1 MLLLVGAEA
10 VLLLIA
16 CGNVSHLVLARGSDR
31 RGELAVRAALGAGR
45 GALVRLL
52 LMESVVLAGAGGAIG
67 TLLAFWAVA
76 IVRPL
81 VPPELALLKPVAID
95 GRVLLFSFGV
105 SAIALLLC
113 GLPPARR
120 AAATDV
126 AAELNRSS
134 SRATAGRLGMRQ
146 LIIASEVAL
155 ALVLLVGAG
164 LTVNAM
170 IRLVRVDHGYD
181 TERVLTLRV
190 QLPRGREYPKRSIA
204 FVDRVLT
211 AVRGVPGVLSAGS
224 IEGAPLARTLYA
236 GHYSV
241 EGFSREWE
249 RDNAD
254 FGGGACCTQ
263 TQWVSAGYLA
273 AMGVPVVEGRG
284 FTPADATGPARVALI
299 NERLARKFPPGT
311 SPIGHRLTSGDED
324 GDKRVIVGIVR
335 DVRDM
340 TLEYRPAQTIYLPLD
355 ERGASA
361 MTVVLR
367 TGVDPLSA
375 APAVRQAIQQH
386 AGPVLVSDVQ
396 TLEQLLWRS
405 VAPRRLSAWL
415 LGSFGVV
422 ALLLSG
428 IGIYGV
434 VAYGVAQRTR
444 EIGVRLAL
452 GDSPAGVRRLILA
465 QSLVPVGLGGV
476 VGLVAASGLS
486 RFLTALLY
494 EVHPRDVVT
503 YAAVS
508 AVLCAAAVAAASVPA
523 ARASKVDPMVALRA
537 E

>member
-1 MLLLVGAEA
+1 
-10 VLLLIA
+10 
-16 CGNVSHLVLARGSDR
+16 
-31 RGELAVRAALGAGR
+31 
-45 GALVRLL
+45 
-52 LMESVVLAGAGGAIG
+52 
-67 TLLAFWAVA
+67 
-76 IVRPL
+76 
-81 VPPELALLKPVAID
+81 
-95 GRVLLFSFGV
+95 
-105 SAIALLLC
+105 
-113 GLPPARR
+113 
-120 AAATDV
+120 
-126 AAELNRSS
+126 
-134 SRATAGRLGMRQ
+134 
-146 LIIASEVAL
+146 
-155 ALVLLVGAG
+155 
-164 LTVNAM
+164 
-170 IRLVRVDHGYD
+170 
-181 TERVLTLRV
+181 
-190 QLPRGREYPKRSIA
+190 
-204 FVDRVLT
+204 
-211 AVRGVPGVLSAGS
+211 
-224 IEGAPLARTLYA
+224 
-236 GHYSV
+236 
-241 EGFSREWE
+241 
-249 RDNAD
+249 
-254 FGGGACCTQ
+254 
-263 TQWVSAGYLA
+263 
-273 AMGVPVVEGRG
+273 MGVPVVEGRG

>member
-1 MLLLVGAEA
+1 
-10 VLLLIA
+10 
-16 CGNVSHLVLARGSDR
+16 
-31 RGELAVRAALGAGR
+31 
-45 GALVRLL
+45 
-52 LMESVVLAGAGGAIG
+52 
-67 TLLAFWAVA
+67 
-76 IVRPL
+76 
-81 VPPELALLKPVAID
+81 
-95 GRVLLFSFGV
+95 
-105 SAIALLLC
+105 
-113 GLPPARR
+113 
-120 AAATDV
+120 
-126 AAELNRSS
+126 
-134 SRATAGRLGMRQ
+134 
-146 LIIASEVAL
+146 
-155 ALVLLVGAG
+155 
-164 LTVNAM
+164 
-170 IRLVRVDHGYD
+170 
-181 TERVLTLRV
+181 
-190 QLPRGREYPKRSIA
+190 
-204 FVDRVLT
+204 
-211 AVRGVPGVLSAGS
+211 
-224 IEGAPLARTLYA
+224 
-236 GHYSV
+236 
-241 EGFSREWE
+241 
-249 RDNAD
+249 
-254 FGGGACCTQ
+254 
-263 TQWVSAGYLA
+263 
-273 AMGVPVVEGRG
+273 
-284 FTPADATGPARVALI
+284 VALI